1 MFIPVRNIKSIN
13 RFRWNVEL
21 RLRLT
26 GLNYRI
32 NFAFTQTWRYNTK
45 LHGPNKRMGKNKK
58 WDSLVLIRACF
69 CMIGRYHGIP
79 CFHFFCF
86 FFCLEA
92 TVKTNTWMRTISVT
106 VMVII
111 SKVLFWKSLD
121 FSYVQSSF
129 SEITR
134 HLDNGIWNILYS
146 WRFYGHRST

>member
-13 RFRWNVEL
+13 PFRWNVEL

-79 CFHFFCF
+79 CFHFFF
-86 FFCLEA
+86 FF
-92 TVKTNTWMRTISVT
+92 
-106 VMVII
+106 
-111 SKVLFWKSLD
+111 LFRSNGKN
-121 FSYVQSSF
+121 
-129 SEITR
+129 E
-134 HLDNGIWNILYS
+134 HLDENDFRHGYGNYFKSAVLKVTWFQLCSKFFLRNYKAPWQRYLKYTLQLKIL
-146 WRFYGHRST
+146 RT